1 MLIFIKKKQYTEMQF
16 NVGIKYLKKLYEGD
30 LKLINGKTNKKLKK
44 ITIKNRNQLKLF
56 LFKVKN

>member
-1 MLIFIKKKQYTEMQF
+1 MQF